1 MIITRRA
8 LDWTAAVRILVSAGE
23 TSGDLYASELVR
35 ALQDLL
41 PGTEFFGCAGVRLR
55 AAGVRAV
62 AASESLAVAGLVEV
76 VRHLPR
82 IKGEF
87 DRLVAA
93 AERERP
99 DLAILT
105 DSPDFHLRLA
115 RQLKARGIPV
125 VYLIAPQVWAWRPG
139 RVKAMRRDLDLLL
152 CIFPFEEPWFRERG
166 VNAAYIGHPLPRLVH
181 ASGSKREFCAE
192 FGLDPE
198 RPLLALAPGS
208 REGEIQRHL
217 PVVFEAVER
226 VRAAHPEVQPV
237 LALAEGSA
245 GRPEA
250 NFKERFRAAAIQVI
264 EARTWDVLAHCDV
277 ALAASGT
284 VTVEAAL
291 LGAPMVTFYRVNALS
306 WKLGR
311 RFVKAPHLTMV
322 NLIAGSRVVPELMQE
337 ECTGARLA
345 EETIRLL
352 GDAQARDAMRN
363 QFRSVREQLATA
375 EDPIRTAAQ
384 LVAGRLRVPAGTG

>member
-1 MIITRRA
+1 M
-8 LDWTAAVRILVSAGE
+8 RILVSAGE
-23 TSGDLYASELVR
+23 ASGDLYASELVG
-35 ALQDLL
+35 ALRELV
-41 PGTEFFGCAGVRLR
+41 PGAEYFGCAGVRLR

-62 AASESLAVAGLVEV
+62 VDSESLAVAGLVEV

-115 RQLKARGIPV
+115 RKLKALGVPV
-125 VYLIAPQVWAWRPG
+125 VYLIAPQVWAWRSG

-152 CIFPFEEPWFRERG
+152 CIFPFEEAWFRERG
-166 VNAAYIGHPLPRLVH
+166 VNAVYIGHPLPRLVRTS
-181 ASGSKREFCAE
+181 AGREEFLRE
-192 FGLDPE
+192 FGLE
-198 RPLLALAPGS
+198 AGRPLVALTPGS

-217 PVVFEAVER
+217 PAVIEAVER
-226 VRAAHPEVQPV
+226 MRAARPEVQFV
-237 LALAEGSA
+237 LALAAGSA
-245 GRPEA
+245 GRLGE
-250 NFKERFRAAAIQVI
+250 NFRERIHAAAIQMI
-264 EARTWDVLAHCDV
+264 EARTWDVLAHCDL

-291 LGAPMVTFYRVNALS
+291 QGAPMVTYYRVNALS

-322 NLIAGSRVVPELMQE
+322 NLIAGHRVVPELMQDE
-337 ECTGARLA
+337 FTGERLA
-345 EETIRLL
+345 AEALRLL
-352 GDAQARDAMRN
+352 DDPAARETMREE
-363 QFRSVREQLATA
+363 FRRLRQQLETP
-375 EDPIRTAAQ
+375 EDPMRTAAR
-384 LVAGRLRVPAGTG
+384 LVAEKLTAKAAAG